1 MYNVLSAQQIKD
13 AEAEL
18 ISSGISG
25 TLLTFS
31 AALAIADGISDRAG
45 EKGANTAVFCG
56 VGGNGCDGVLAA
68 IRLHRIGRKVCIY
81 TVGNFGDK
89 SAASEA
95 LRFARC
101 NGVKILTAEEYD
113 GSADIIIDAIFGIG
127 LNRNID
133 DATASLINRLNCQ
146 ENAFRFA
153 VDIPSGLNADSGEIM
168 GAAFSAHVTMTFS
181 CYKRGMLFGRG
192 RDCCGRI
199 LVEDIGIPTSSD
211 VKIYTDADFKPFKR
225 KQSAHKGN
233 AGRVYVIGGCGTMIG
248 APVMAGAAAHAAH
261 LSGAG
266 TVTVCVPSVHR
277 TATSARSTMSMMKY
291 LSDTPDGFIK
301 FDKTELDE
309 IAERA
314 AAVNIGMG
322 MGKTPDL
329 KRILQYFCDNYDKS
343 LIIDA
348 DAINCLNGDI
358 GFLKNAKCNVVL
370 TPHVGEFKRLT
381 GNDPTI
387 ENARKL
393 ADDINGIVV
402 LKSATTIVTN
412 GAETRLNI
420 TGTPAMAKGGM
431 GDILGGCIAA
441 LTCAFS
447 PLDAATV
454 ACYRNGIGAERAVSS
469 YAEMML
475 TANDVLHMANY
486 PELDD

>member
-1 MYNVLSAQQIKD
+1 MYNVLSVQQIKS

-18 ISSGISG
+18 IRSGISG
-25 TLLTFS
+25 SLLAAN
-31 AALAIADGISDRAG
+31 AALAIADGIAERSG
-45 EKGANTAVFCG
+45 EVGAKTAVFCG
-56 VGGNGCDGVLAA
+56 GGGNGCDGVLAA
-68 IRLHRIGRKVCIY
+68 IRLHRMGRDVAVY
-81 TVGNFGDK
+81 TVGRLDDN
-89 SAASEA
+89 SAAGEA

-101 NGVKILTAEEYD
+101 NGVKIHSADEYD

-127 LNRNID
+127 LNRAVTG
-133 DATASLINRLNCQ
+133 ATADLIDRLNSQ

-153 VDIPSGLNADSGEIM
+153 VDVPSGLNADSGEIM
-168 GAAFSAHVTMTFS
+168 GTAFHAHVTMTFS
-181 CYKRGMLFGRG
+181 CYKQGMLFGCG

-199 LVEDIGIPTSSD
+199 LVEDIGICTSSD
-211 VKIYTDADFKPFKR
+211 VKVYTDADFKPYKR

-248 APVMAGAAAHAAH
+248 APLMAGAAAHAAH

-291 LSDTPDGFIK
+291 LKDTPDGFIE
-301 FDKTELDE
+301 FDNAEFAE
-309 IAERA
+309 IADRA
-314 AAVNIGMG
+314 DAINIGMG

-329 KRILQYFCDNYDKS
+329 KRILQYFCENYDKS

-348 DAINCLNGDI
+348 DAINCLNGDTEL
-358 GFLKNAKCNVVL
+358 LKNARCNIVL

-381 GNDPTI
+381 CKDPTI

-393 ADDINGIVV
+393 ADDIGGTVV
-402 LKSATTIVTN
+402 LKSATTIVTD
-412 GAETRLNI
+412 GKETRLNV

-441 LTCAFS
+441 LSCAFS
-447 PLDAATV
+447 TLDAATI
-454 ACYRNGIGAERAVSS
+454 ACYRNGVGAERAVSS